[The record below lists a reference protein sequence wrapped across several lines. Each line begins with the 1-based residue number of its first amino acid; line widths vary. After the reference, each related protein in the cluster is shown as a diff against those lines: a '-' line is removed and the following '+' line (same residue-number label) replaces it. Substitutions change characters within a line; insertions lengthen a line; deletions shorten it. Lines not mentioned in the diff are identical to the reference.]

1 MSFAVI
7 KGEKVLFFNLF
18 RQLSRLFRTVVVF
31 NRF

>member
-18 RQLSRLFRTVVVF
+18 RQIIPPFQTVVVF
-31 NRF
+31 NRL